1 MIKHT
6 HKGKLMILKMVIE
19 NWGHSEGKERLYRV
33 ANGEDDVEGSL
44 YLGDYDR
51 VCYLLDTMKKREKP
65 GVSRRWLT
73 KDEMVEMNFL
83 FKRYDGKRNK
93 TEIRSKKYI

>member
-1 MIKHT
+1 
-6 HKGKLMILKMVIE
+6 MVLE
-19 NWGHSEGKERLYRV
+19 NWGYNEGKNPIELI
-33 ANGEDDVEGSL
+33 GEDYDDVGKL
-44 YLGDYDR
+44 YLADWDR

-65 GVSRRWLT
+65 GVPRRWLT

-83 FKRYDGKRNK
+83 FRRYDGKRNK

>member
-6 HKGKLMILKMVIE
+6 HKGKLMILKMVLE
-19 NWGHSEGKERLYRV
+19 NWGHDEGQKYGMDSKVGRLYL
-33 ANGEDDVEGSL
+33 A
-44 YLGDYDR
+44 DYDR
-51 VCYLLDTMKKREKP
+51 VNDLLDVMKKREKP
-65 GVSRRWLT
+65 GVPRRWLN

-93 TEIRSKKYI
+93 TEIRSKKYM

>member
-6 HKGKLMILKMVIE
+6 HKGKLMILKMVLE
-19 NWGHSEGKERLYRV
+19 NWVHDEGQKYGMDSKVGRLYL
-33 ANGEDDVEGSL
+33 A
-44 YLGDYDR
+44 DYDR
-51 VCYLLDTMKKREKP
+51 VNDLLDSLKKREIP
-65 GVSRRWLT
+65 GLFRGGLN

-83 FKRYDGKRNK
+83 FKRYDGKKNK

>member
-19 NWGHSEGKERLYRV
+19 NWGHSEGQKYGMDSKVGR
-33 ANGEDDVEGSL
+33 L

-51 VCYLLDTMKKREKP
+51 VNDLLDSLKKREKP
-65 GVSRRWLT
+65 GVLRGMLN

-83 FKRYDGKRNK
+83 FKRYDGKKNK

>member
-6 HKGKLMILKMVIE
+6 HKGKLMILKMVLE
-19 NWGHSEGKERLYRV
+19 NWGYINTPG
-33 ANGEDDVEGSL
+33 GDDVGKL
-44 YLGDYDR
+44 YLADWDR

-65 GVSRRWLT
+65 GVPRRWLT

>member
-6 HKGKLMILKMVIE
+6 HKGKLMILKMVLE
-19 NWGHSEGKERLYRV
+19 NWGHDEGQKYGMDSKVGRLYL
-33 ANGEDDVEGSL
+33 A
-44 YLGDYDR
+44 DYDR
-51 VCYLLDTMKKREKP
+51 VNDLLDIMKKREKP
-65 GVSRRWLT
+65 GVPRRWLT

>member
-1 MIKHT
+1 
-6 HKGKLMILKMVIE
+6 MVLE
-19 NWGHSEGKERLYRV
+19 NWGHDEGQKHGMDSKVGR
-33 ANGEDDVEGSL
+33 L

-51 VCYLLDTMKKREKP
+51 VNDLLDSLKKREKP
-65 GVSRRWLT
+65 GVLRGMLN

-83 FKRYDGKRNK
+83 FKRYDGKKNK

>member
-1 MIKHT
+1 
-6 HKGKLMILKMVIE
+6 MILKMVLE
-19 NWGHSEGKERLYRV
+19 NWGYNEGKERLHRV

-51 VCYLLDTMKKREKP
+51 VNNLIDSLKKREIP
-65 GVSRRWLT
+65 GLFRGGLN